1 MRIPTLMPALYRIN
15 APASTPTIIT
25 NAVIP
30 LGTIPE
36 WSVVVDVD
44 VVIVPNVVIDLD
56 IVTPVHVVSQ
66 VQIVASHYSRQR
78 HCAAYARP
86 PLSRSIHTRNVR
98 IDGAI
103 GFC

>member
-25 NAVIP
+25 KSIIP

-36 WSVVVDVD
+36 WSVEVDVD

-56 IVTPVHVVSQ
+56 IVSQ
-66 VQIVASHYSRQR
+66 VHIVASHYARQR
-78 HCAAYARP
+78 HCTADARP
-86 PLSRSIHTRNVR
+86 PLSRSINTGNVR
-98 IDGAI
+98 IYGAI
-103 GFC
+103 GLC